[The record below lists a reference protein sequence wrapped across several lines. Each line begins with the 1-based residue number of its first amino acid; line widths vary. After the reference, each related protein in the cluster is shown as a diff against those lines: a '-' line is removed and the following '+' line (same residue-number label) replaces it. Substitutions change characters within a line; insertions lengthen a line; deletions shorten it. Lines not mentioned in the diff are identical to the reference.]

1 MVSSQQHAA
10 AAAAER
16 SLVATKATTTP
27 TAAKVSPL
35 QEKGTSANLQQQLQ
49 QRLLRPIQVTS
60 RSMLYE
66 SDRPEDFR
74 PYYKMTYEAFWEL
87 CSRLHH
93 GVKAASDAMA
103 SWKEQQQQQEEEE
116 RQKTTALLLSRDENG
131 RVEDPAETTSQGN
144 PPPPPARPH
153 RTIPTSICLACAIR
167 FLEGSSTVD
176 MFLIH
181 EITHAE
187 AREAVWYGIHAVN
200 QLDEFGIQYPA
211 EHEKLH
217 RIATSTDLS
226 QATTQL
232 RLDEATIKAL
242 KNFLYPRKRPAP
254 GLKRAPRK
262 KHC

>member
-1 MVSSQQHAA
+1 
-10 AAAAER
+10 
-16 SLVATKATTTP
+16 
-27 TAAKVSPL
+27 
-35 QEKGTSANLQQQLQ
+35 
-49 QRLLRPIQVTS
+49 
-60 RSMLYE
+60 MLYE

-103 SWKEQQQQQEEEE
+103 SWKEEQQQEVE
-116 RQKTTALLLSRDENG
+116 RQKTALLSRDENVV
-131 RVEDPAETTSQGN
+131 VEDPAETTSHDKT

-217 RIATSTDLS
+217 RIASTDLS